1 MIDNTKYYNASL
13 AYDFAMFEEKPKKKD
28 NPDNIVKVNKITEER
43 HKREKKE
50 AKAAAIKKIFAGFL
64 LLGFLFGNIQLK
76 LMINETNDRINKIKT
91 EIKALESEETA
102 LQMEYMSKVS
112 YANIELEATQ
122 LGMTKASKDQIKY
135 IRVHD
140 ENTFIPGD

>member
-13 AYDFAMFEEKPKKKD
+13 AYDFAMFEEKPKKES
-28 NPDNIVKVNKITEER
+28 NPNNIIKVNKITEER

-50 AKAAAIKKIFAGFL
+50 AKASAIKKIIAIFFVLA
-64 LLGFLFGNIQLK
+64 FLFGNIQLK